1 MTRVAL
7 SAGHFIRKL
16 LVGGVLKRVN
26 QSKLRM
32 SFEEG
37 EKVLGI

>member
-7 SAGHFIRKL
+7 SAGHFIGKL
-16 LVGGVLKRVN
+16 LVGGVLRRVN
-26 QSKLRM
+26 QLKLRM
-32 SFEEG
+32 SWRNV